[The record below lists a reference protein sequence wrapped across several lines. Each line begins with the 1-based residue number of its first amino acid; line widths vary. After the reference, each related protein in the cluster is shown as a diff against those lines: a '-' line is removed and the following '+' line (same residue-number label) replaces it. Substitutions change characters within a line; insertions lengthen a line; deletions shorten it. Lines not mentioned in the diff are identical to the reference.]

1 VHEHFFP
8 ESRIAMDKN
17 TQIIFIIFTAVT
29 AISVVIQG
37 CAILGMFL
45 AGRKAQKEVH
55 ALIEDFRV
63 HILPIV
69 SSSRALVEDLSP
81 KVKVITT
88 NLVDSSAS
96 VRTMAQEVSSVVGEV
111 AERTRAQAAHVDG
124 MVQGT
129 LEHINHA
136 GSTIQHGISV
146 PLRQL
151 NGIFNALRAA
161 VNVIVSRAPR
171 SRINPVEPEDEA
183 LFD

>member
-1 VHEHFFP
+1 
-8 ESRIAMDKN
+8 MDKN

-37 CAILGMFL
+37 CAILAIFL
-45 AGRKAQKEVH
+45 AGRKTQKEVH

-63 HILPIV
+63 HVLPIV
-69 SSSRALVEDLSP
+69 STSRGLVEDLSP
-81 KVKVITT
+81 KIKVIAS
-88 NLVDSSAS
+88 NAVDSSKTVS
-96 VRTMAQEVSSVVGEV
+96 SMAHEVSSVVREI

-129 LEHINHA
+129 LEQINHA

-146 PLRQL
+146 PIRQL
-151 NGIFNALRAA
+151 NGILNGLRAG
-161 VNVIVSRAPR
+161 VNVILSKAPHR
-171 SRINPVEPEDEA
+171 RVNSTEVEDEV